1 MTFCGQSAALRDSL
15 ADTST
20 EDKGATAP
28 KLMPCPFADRPIALV
43 GLMGVGKTT
52 VGRRLARALDRDFF
66 DSDEE
71 IERASGRTVAGYFRD
86 HGEAA
91 FRDGERRVVERLLTD
106 AATVLATGGG
116 AFIHPPTHELLK
128 ERALVIW
135 LKGDFETIM
144 ERVSRK
150 DTRPLLHVPDP
161 RTRMRELMDEREP
174 IYSQA
179 HITVPVAKGPHMRTV
194 ARVER
199 AIRAFLAAR
208 SSPDKPSPRPGLR
221 QNG

>member
-1 MTFCGQSAALRDSL
+1 MRDTLEDSRALSPKESA
-15 ADTST
+15 ST
-20 EDKGATAP
+20 VPPLTP
-28 KLMPCPFADRPIALV
+28 KPRPIALV

-52 VGRRLARALDRDFF
+52 VGRRLSRSLGRDFY

-86 HGEAA
+86 HGEDA
-91 FRDGERRVVERLLTD
+91 FRDGERRVVERLLGLSNI
-106 AATVLATGGG
+106 VLATGGG

-150 DTRPLLHVPDP
+150 NTRPLLQVPDP
-161 RTRMRELMDEREP
+161 RAKMRELMDHRNP
-174 IYSQA
+174 IYAKA
-179 HITVPVAKGPHMRTV
+179 HITVPVVKGPHMRTV
-194 ARVER
+194 GRVKR
-199 AIRAFLAAR
+199 AIEKYEA
-208 SSPDKPSPRPGLR
+208 
-221 QNG
+221 QNER